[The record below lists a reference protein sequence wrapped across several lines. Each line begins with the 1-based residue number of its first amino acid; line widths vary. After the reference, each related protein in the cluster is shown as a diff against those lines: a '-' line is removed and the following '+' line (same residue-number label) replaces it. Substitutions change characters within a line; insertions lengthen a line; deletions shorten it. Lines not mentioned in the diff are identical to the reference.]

1 MTIAQPKHLD
11 AEAHRIVDAHRRQG
25 RRHAVLVL
33 FMGGLV
39 VATLLA
45 DLLTGPS
52 GLSPTDL
59 WHALSGHPETS
70 RATHVIV
77 WQVRLPAAMLA
88 ILVGAALS
96 LAGAE
101 MQTILDNPLAS
112 PFTLGVSSAAAF
124 GAALAIVLGIGLPFI
139 PSHLIVVGNAF
150 LFALAS
156 VLFLQFLVRG
166 RRADIATLVLFGIAL
181 VFTFNALV
189 ALIQLVASAD
199 ALQQLVFWGMG
210 SLAESDWPPVTILG
224 IAVAGV
230 VPFSFR
236 SAWRMTVLRLGD
248 ERARSHGVD
257 VARLRFFSLLRVS
270 LLAASAVAF
279 VGTIGFVGLVGPH
292 IARLLVGEDHRFF
305 LPASLLTGALMMSLA
320 SILSKILVPGLL
332 LPVGIVTSLVGLP
345 VFFLLIHRSRG
356 QQR

>member
-1 MTIAQPKHLD
+1 MTLAPPGRLD
-11 AEAHRIVDAHRRQG
+11 ADARRVADSHRKLG
-25 RRHAVLVL
+25 RRRGALVL
-33 FMGGLV
+33 AMGTLV
-39 VATLLA
+39 AATLLT

-52 GLSPTDL
+52 GLSPADL
-59 WHALSGHPETS
+59 WDALSGRPETS
-70 RATHVIV
+70 RATLVIV

-88 ILVGAALS
+88 VLVGAALS

-139 PSHLIVVGNAF
+139 PSHLIVVANAF
-150 LFALAS
+150 LFAFAS

-166 RRADIATLVLFGIAL
+166 RGSDTATLVLFGIAL
-181 VFTFNALV
+181 VFTFNALS
-189 ALIQLVASAD
+189 ALIQLVASAE

-210 SLAESDWPPVTILG
+210 SLAEADWPPVTILG
-224 IAVAGV
+224 VVVAAI
-230 VPFSFR
+230 VPFSFL
-236 SAWRMTVLRLGD
+236 SSWRMTALRLGD
-248 ERARSHGVD
+248 EGARSHGVD

-292 IARLLVGEDHRFF
+292 VARLLVGEDHRFF

-320 SILSKILVPGLL
+320 SILSKTLVPGLL
-332 LPVGIVTSLVGLP
+332 LPVGVVTSLVGLP

-356 QQR
+356 PQR